1 MSIRVKWGTPK
12 LDIFL
17 ATTLKNL
24 DQKDARYLN
33 QACLKFKLLMDFT
46 HQASPHKSVSHC
58 RQIDAHNSTIYIR
71 TPTVSELKGN
81 SYNIQS
87 IFKIFNLFL
96 KYPTRTIITRGLYT
110 FCPPF
115 ELHLCTVTFGLMY
128 GQYSRAVSNQER
140 VIVARVRYLPL
151 WHNGRALV

>member
-71 TPTVSELKGN
+71 TPTVFELKGN
-81 SYNIQS
+81 SYALSFYRSKNVFCRSKFFEPAQNFDCIQCL
-87 IFKIFNLFL
+87 FKN
-96 KYPTRTIITRGLYT
+96 
-110 FCPPF
+110 FCADTKNNFTKCKPSF
-115 ELHLCTVTFGLMY
+115 SLAQNVCHC
-128 GQYSRAVSNQER
+128 
-140 VIVARVRYLPL
+140 
-151 WHNGRALV
+151 HNT